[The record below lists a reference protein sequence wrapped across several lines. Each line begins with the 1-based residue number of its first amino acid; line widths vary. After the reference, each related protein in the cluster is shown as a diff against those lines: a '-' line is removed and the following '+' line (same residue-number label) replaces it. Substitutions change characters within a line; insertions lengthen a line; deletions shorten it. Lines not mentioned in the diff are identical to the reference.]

1 MMTKTAATAAR
12 DTNGNPP
19 ETASDGDAAVPT
31 PNPGLVSGLLRRGVS
46 PHVAI
51 ASAQARAQGL
61 AARKRRIRAAA
72 AFYDRARDLPPL
84 WPQHLDRDLLTVDN
98 DIGRD
103 WTRHILLRLAR
114 MLRYHR
120 SNPQGRST
128 LALSIAIAM
137 TGEAAILRRQS
148 SRLCDCRTPP

>member
-1 MMTKTAATAAR
+1 MTRTVATAAR
-12 DTNGNPP
+12 NTNGNPP
-19 ETASDGDAAVPT
+19 ESVSTGKVAVPS
-31 PNPGLVSGLLRRGVS
+31 PNPGLVSGLLRQGVA
-46 PHVAI
+46 PHVAV

-84 WPQHLDRDLLTVDN
+84 HLDRDLLAVDD

-114 MLRYHR
+114 MLKYHR
-120 SNPQGRST
+120 ANPKGRSSV
-128 LALSIAIAM
+128 ALSIAIAM
-137 TGEAAILRRQS
+137 TGEAAILRRQNG
-148 SRLCDCRTPP
+148 RQRDCPAPR

>member
-1 MMTKTAATAAR
+1 MSKTVANAAR
-12 DTNGNPP
+12 DTNGNPS
-19 ETASDGDAAVPT
+19 EIASDGKTAAPT
-31 PNPGLVSGLLRRGVS
+31 PNAGLVSGLLRRGVA
-46 PHVAI
+46 PHVAV

-114 MLRYHR
+114 MLKYHR
-120 SNPQGRST
+120 TNPQGRSSM
-128 LALSIAIAM
+128 ALSIAIAM
-137 TGEAAILRRQS
+137 TGEAAILRRQCGRRYNCPT
-148 SRLCDCRTPP
+148 SR

>member
-1 MMTKTAATAAR
+1 MTRTVATAPDAS
-12 DTNGNPP
+12 GNPP
-19 ETASDGDAAVPT
+19 ENTSRDTAAVPP
-31 PNPGLVSGLLRRGVS
+31 PNPGLVSGLLRQGVA
-46 PHVAI
+46 PHVAV

-84 WPQHLDRDLLTVDN
+84 WPQYLDRDLLTVDD

-103 WTRHILLRLAR
+103 WTRHILLQLGR
-114 MLRYHR
+114 MLKYHR
-120 SNPQGRST
+120 ANPKGRSSV
-128 LALSIAIAM
+128 ALSIAIAM

-148 SRLCDCRTPP
+148 GRRYDCPVPR